1 MPDLKVTLHDAQMQI
16 FKSDKRFKVASC
28 GRRFGKSY
36 LAAWVLIIKALQ
48 SEDKDVFYVAPTFQ
62 QAKDILWSILKDV
75 GQGVIKSTHENTATI
90 TLVNDRKI
98 YLKGSDRPDTLRGV
112 GLAYVVMDEYAS
124 MKPEVWEMILRPTLA
139 DVKGGALFIGTP
151 SGKNHFHKL
160 WIEAQLPENEKDWES
175 FQFVS
180 TDNPF
185 LDPDEIE
192 AAKKSMSTQAFRQ
205 EFEATFESFSGGV
218 FKEEWIKYE
227 DDEEF
232 DEDTASK
239 TGSYVVSVDPAGFEK
254 SDKSRG
260 LKSSRL
266 DETAI
271 SVVKVVGDEWL
282 VKDIHHGRWNIKET
296 AEKIITI
303 AEDVNATTV
312 GIEAGALKN
321 AIMPYIEDEM
331 RTRGSWINLTDVTH
345 GGKRKQ
351 DRIVWS
357 LQGRF
362 EHGKIK
368 FRKAEWNHHFISQ
381 MLDFPSPLSHDDL
394 LDSLAYIDQVSVAD
408 FAQQIEVDEWEPL
421 DTVSGY

>member
-1 MPDLKVTLHDAQMQI
+1 MTDLKVTLHDAQMQI
-16 FKSDKRFKVASC
+16 FKSNKRFKVASC

-75 GQGVIKSTHENTATI
+75 GQSVIKTTHENTATI

-151 SGKNHFHKL
+151 AGKNHFHKL
-160 WIEAQLPENEKDWES
+160 WLEAQLPENEEDWES
-175 FQFVS
+175 YQFVS

-185 LDPDEIE
+185 LDPAEI
-192 AAKKSMSTQAFRQ
+192 ATAQKSMSTQAFRQ

-218 FKEEWIKYE
+218 FQEEWVKYE
-227 DDEEF
+227 EDEEF
-232 DEDTASK
+232 DEETSSK
-239 TGSYVVSVDPAGFEK
+239 VGHYVVSVDPAGFEK
-254 SDKSRG
+254 ADKGRG
-260 LKSSRL
+260 LKSSKL

-271 SVVKVVGDEWL
+271 SVVKIVGDEWL

-296 AEKIITI
+296 AEKIIDVS
-303 AEDVNATTV
+303 EDVNATTV
-312 GIEAGALKN
+312 GIESGALKN

-331 RTRGSWINLTDVTH
+331 RVRGRWINITDVTH
-345 GGKRKQ
+345 GGKKKQ
-351 DRIVWS
+351 DRIVWA
-357 LQGRF
+357 LQGRM

-368 FRKAEWNHHFISQ
+368 FRKADWNHEFISQ

-408 FAQQIEVDEWEPL
+408 YASSIEIDEWEPL